1 MPFHTE
7 HRKRNRAAQQ
17 PEGAP
22 EPEKDPQ
29 DKIAEARKLLREVGY
44 FVAFLAAALVTANL
58 PLPFFLGSALL
69 NLGAVVAGIRVL
81 RTGRKGGLTP
91 FSLLLFSFGVLLTL
105 VMALSSISL
114 LTFWS
119 EQMELQHCLR
129 HSVTIQGQDMCRAVF
144 NDAVTQRISGLIPGY
159 SP

>member
-7 HRKRNRAAQQ
+7 HRKQNRAAKQ
-17 PEGAP
+17 PEGSAGP
-22 EPEKDPQ
+22 QLDPA
-29 DKIAEARKLLREVGY
+29 DKLEQAKRLLREVGY
-44 FVAFLAAALVTANL
+44 FVAFLAAALLTANL
-58 PLPFFLGSALL
+58 PLPFFVGSALL
-69 NLGAVVAGIRVL
+69 NLGAVVAGVRVL

-105 VMALSSISL
+105 LMALSSIGL

-119 EQMELQHCLR
+119 EQLELQNCLR
-129 HSVTIQGQDMCRAVF
+129 HSVTLQGQDVCRAVF
-144 NDAVTQRISGLIPGY
+144 NDAIAERLSGLIPGF